1 MRLQKWGAL
10 LLVTLASARI
20 AAAQTTD
27 LKLAADID
35 AFVNRVMSMNVTPGL
50 AIAVVKGNE
59 PVIVKGYGFADVE
72 GQRPVT
78 ANTGFYIA
86 SATKAFTALTMK
98 MLEQRGL
105 LKVDDPISKY
115 LPAVQLGAGLN
126 PDSITIRQLLSHTH
140 GIENSGPI
148 TWRTA
153 FTGEQSNELIFDLI
167 REHKRSEAGNNYRY
181 TNIGYNLAGLII
193 DQVAKGGWKNVMQ
206 VEVLNRMRMIST
218 RARVSLYDS
227 SALAMPYTVTGDGK
241 FVRVHYSKA
250 DENMHAAGGLI
261 ATANDLAKW
270 LEVQMNAGM
279 LDGKQIFPAAVI
291 AETQRKHVDV
301 PGGRGDMPQ
310 TGYGLGWSL
319 NTFNGEE
326 IVSHGGG
333 FSEFRA
339 LVAFAPQHKIG
350 VAVLTNNAK
359 IGGGA
364 PDFITQYVFDRAL
377 NKPGH
382 EQKYADMFSKLDGM
396 LQQRRSQIAQDAAR
410 RGARPQTLNH
420 PLSSY
425 AGVYENPLAG
435 TFVWEERSGKLHVRA
450 GALRATAEVYD
461 HVTDKLR
468 VELEPG
474 SGEIIEFKIVD
485 GKAAAMIYGGREFKR
500 IR

>member
-1 MRLQKWGAL
+1 MRLQKWVAL
-10 LLVTLASARI
+10 LMVTLATTRV

-27 LKLAADID
+27 PRLAADID
-35 AFVNRVMSMNVTPGL
+35 AFVNRVMAMNVTPGL

-59 PVIVKGYGFADVE
+59 PVIVKGYGFADLE
-72 GQRPVT
+72 RQRAVT
-78 ANTGFYIA
+78 ANTGFYTA
-86 SATKAFTALTMK
+86 SITKAFTALTLKLM
-98 MLEQRGL
+98 EQRGL
-105 LKVDDPISKY
+105 LKLDDPVSKY
-115 LPAVQLGAGLN
+115 LPTLQMGAGLHS
-126 PDSITIRQLLSHTH
+126 DSITIRQLLSHTH
-140 GIENSGPI
+140 GIENSGPV
-148 TWRTA
+148 TWRTSS
-153 FTGEQSNELIFDLI
+153 TGEQSNKILFDLI
-167 REHKRSEAGNNYRY
+167 REHKRSEAGTNYRY
-181 TNIGYNLAGLII
+181 TNVGYNLAGLII
-193 DQVAKGGWKNVMQ
+193 DDITKGSWKNVMQ
-206 VEVLNRMRMIST
+206 VQVLNPMGMTST
-218 RARVSLYDS
+218 RSRVSLYDS
-227 SALAMPYTVTGDGK
+227 SALAMPYTVTADGK

-250 DENMHAAGGLI
+250 DDNMHAAGGLVS
-261 ATANDLAKW
+261 TANDMAKW

-279 LDGKQIFPAAVI
+279 LDGKQIFPAAII

-319 NTFNGEE
+319 NTFSGEQ
-326 IVSHGGG
+326 IISHGGG

-339 LVAFAPQHKIG
+339 LLAFAPQHKIG
-350 VAVLTNNAK
+350 VAVLINNAK

-377 NKPGH
+377 NKPGY
-382 EQKYADMFSKLDGM
+382 EQKYADMFAKLDGM

-425 AGVYENPLAG
+425 AGVFENPVLG
-435 TFVWEERSGKLHVRA
+435 TFVWEERNGKLHVRT
-450 GALRATAEVYD
+450 GVLRATAEVFD

-474 SGEIIEFKIVD
+474 MGEIIEFKIVD
-485 GKAAAMIYGGREFKR
+485 GKAASMIYAGREFKR